1 MPSDWAIRNT
11 SPSGEKSFTPCVAST
26 QAMMLFGKHQQNSI
40 NCFVMTQTP
49 IYEGAVTCAR
59 SAGATSVPLLG
70 LGVVEGGTVDVLG
83 AKVVVGGAVLV
94 AAGGD
99 VTRAVLVGAAV
110 VVGGA
115 VLVAAGGDV
124 TRAVLVV
131 AGVDVG
137 GVVLVAAGVD
147 VTRAVLVAAGVEV
160 GGAVDVLGNAALVVL
175 GTAVVGDGVVLG
187 RFGAMKTRL
196 PLESVMYS
204 SPPPLPE
211 TVSLQP
217 VPAPYVPELYRGCV
231 HVHLEVL
238 VMALFH

>member
-1 MPSDWAIRNT
+1 MPAD
-11 SPSGEKSFTPCVAST
+11 
-26 QAMMLFGKHQQNSI
+26 
-40 NCFVMTQTP
+40 
-49 IYEGAVTCAR
+49 
-59 SAGATSVPLLG
+59 G
-70 LGVVEGGTVDVLG
+70 LDVEVGD
-83 AKVVVGGAVLV
+83 AVVVGGAEVVAAGVLEVSGGLEVNVGDALVVGGAEDVSRGAVEVAGGAEDVSRGAEEVGMGVSGAVLV
-94 AAGGD
+94 AAG
-99 VTRAVLVGAAV
+99 
-110 VVGGA
+110 
-115 VLVAAGGDV
+115 
-124 TRAVLVV
+124 
-131 AGVDVG
+131 VDVG
-137 GVVLVAAGVD
+137 GAVLVAAGVD

-175 GTAVVGDGVVLG
+175 GTAVVGAGVVLG

-217 VPAPYVPELYRGCV
+217 VPAPYVPELNRGCV